1 MTPCSQRSRLDT
13 SRQTVCTTFAVTL
26 ETIFVLAERRAF
38 WQWIGNKHERGSYGN
53 CVFDRPIERA
63 MVSINSMHSF
73 RRLTLLFC
81 GLKCV
86 FYVDAFDDQ
95 HAVVGF
101 FNFSADLGS

>member
-1 MTPCSQRSRLDT
+1 
-13 SRQTVCTTFAVTL
+13 
-26 ETIFVLAERRAF
+26 
-38 WQWIGNKHERGSYGN
+38 
-53 CVFDRPIERA
+53 
-63 MVSINSMHSF
+63 MVSINSMHPF

-81 GLKCV
+81 GLQCV